1 MKIGAIIQART
12 GSKRL
17 PNKHFYKINN
27 RPIICQLIKRLKKIS
42 LISDIIIATTKN
54 KKDDKFIEISKKNKI
69 KIYRGKDKDCL
80 NRIYKA
86 ALFSKLDVVVF
97 ITGDCPVF
105 DYRIVKK
112 LLSIYLN
119 GSYDYVGNSFIRSY
133 PDGMDAHVFSFNTLK
148 KIEKLCKTRN
158 EREHV
163 TLGIK
168 KKNRIFKIYNLRAEK
183 KNFWPSLALTLDT
196 IEDFI
201 LIKKVI
207 SHFNKRK
214 NYFFSCS
221 DAIKFLEKKN
231 EFVKINQHIKRES
244 NFL

>member
-17 PNKHFYKINN
+17 PYKHFYKINN
-27 RPIICQLIKRLKKIS
+27 KPIIFQLIKRLKKIS
-42 LISDIIIATTKN
+42 LISEIIIATTKSKN
-54 KKDDKFIEISKKNKI
+54 DDKFIEIAKKNKV

-86 ALFSKLDVVVF
+86 ALFSKLDIIVF

-112 LLSIYLN
+112 ILFIFLK
-119 GSYDYVGNSFIRSY
+119 GCYDYVGNSFIRTF

-148 KIEKLCKTRN
+148 KIEKLCKTKN

-168 KKNRIFKIYNLRAEK
+168 KNFKIFKIYNLKAEN

-207 SHFNKRK
+207 SHFNKKK
-214 NYFFSCS
+214 NYFFSCT
-221 DAIKFLEKKN
+221 DAIKFLKKKKN
-231 EFVKINQHIKRES
+231 LVKINQHIKRIS